1 MVATIHSENAYDSPM
16 TESPIEAVLE
26 RVAASDSNFDQRC
39 FERFFQMSEEGESLM
54 IHMDHIHRG
63 KMMAEI
69 YRLLL
74 AEKLEDEAD
83 YLNWEAKNH
92 ETAYFVPKNLYPMFM
107 KALQALVADTLGGAL
122 SSAESDAFNA
132 RCNQIA
138 LEIQSRDSQ

>member
-1 MVATIHSENAYDSPM
+1 MANAL
-16 TESPIEAVLE
+16 IEATLE
-26 RVAASDSNFDQRC
+26 RVAMSDSAFEQRC
-39 FERFFQMSEEGESLM
+39 FERFFQISEEGESLM
-54 IHMDHIHRG
+54 AHMDPVHRG

-138 LEIQSRDSQ
+138 LEIQSRYSQ

>member
-1 MVATIHSENAYDSPM
+1 MA
-16 TESPIEAVLE
+16 
-26 RVAASDSNFDQRC
+26 
-39 FERFFQMSEEGESLM
+39 
-54 IHMDHIHRG
+54 HMDHVHRG

-92 ETAYFVPKNLYPMFM
+92 ETAYFVPKHLYPMFM
-107 KALQALVADTLGGAL
+107 EALQALLADTLGGDL
-122 SSAESDAFNA
+122 SSAESDAFTA

-138 LEIQSRDSQ
+138 QEIQSRYSQ

>member
-1 MVATIHSENAYDSPM
+1 M
-16 TESPIEAVLE
+16 
-26 RVAASDSNFDQRC
+26 

-54 IHMDHIHRG
+54 AHMDPVHRG

-92 ETAYFVPKNLYPMFM
+92 ETAYFVPKSLYPMFM
-107 KALQALVADTLGGAL
+107 
-122 SSAESDAFNA
+122 EAFKH
-132 RCNQIA
+132 
-138 LEIQSRDSQ
+138 S

>member
-1 MVATIHSENAYDSPM
+1 MANAL
-16 TESPIEAVLE
+16 IEATLE
-26 RVAASDSNFDQRC
+26 KVAVSDSDFDQRC
-39 FERFFQMSEEGESLM
+39 FERFFQMSEEGKSLM
-54 IHMDHIHRG
+54 VHMDHVHRG

-92 ETAYFVPKNLYPMFM
+92 ETAYFVPKHLYPMFM
-107 KALQALVADTLGGAL
+107 KALQALVADTLGGEL
-122 SSAESDAFNA
+122 SSAESDAFTA

-138 LEIQSRDSQ
+138 QEIQSRYSE

>member
-1 MVATIHSENAYDSPM
+1 MANAL
-16 TESPIEAVLE
+16 IEATLE
-26 RVAASDSNFDQRC
+26 KVAVSDGDFDQRC
-39 FERFFQMSEEGESLM
+39 FERFFQMSEEGKSLM
-54 IHMDHIHRG
+54 AHMDHVHRG

-92 ETAYFVPKNLYPMFM
+92 ETAYFVPKHLYAMFM
-107 KALQALVADTLGGAL
+107 KAFQTLVADTLGGEL
-122 SSAESDAFNA
+122 SSAESDAFTA

-138 LEIQSRDSQ
+138 QAIQSRYSQ

>member
-1 MVATIHSENAYDSPM
+1 MA
-16 TESPIEAVLE
+16 
-26 RVAASDSNFDQRC
+26 
-39 FERFFQMSEEGESLM
+39 
-54 IHMDHIHRG
+54 HMDPVHRG

-92 ETAYFVPKNLYPMFM
+92 ETAYFVPKSLYPMFM
-107 KALQALVADTLGGAL
+107 EVVQALVADTLGSAW
-122 SSAESDAFNA
+122 SIAESDAFKA

-138 LEIQSRDSQ
+138 HELQSRYSE

>member
-54 IHMDHIHRG
+54 AHMDHVHRR

-92 ETAYFVPKNLYPMFM
+92 ETAYFVPKHLYPTFM
-107 KALQALVADTLGGAL
+107 RALQALVADTLGGAL
-122 SSAESDAFNA
+122 SSSESDAFTA

-138 LEIQSRDSQ
+138 HEVQTRYSQ

>member
-16 TESPIEAVLE
+16 TESPIEAILE

-39 FERFFQMSEEGESLM
+39 FERFFQMSEEGKSLM
-54 IHMDHIHRG
+54 AHMDQVHRG

-74 AEKLEDEAD
+74 ADKLEDEAD

-92 ETAYFVPKNLYPMFM
+92 ETAYFVPKHLYAIFM
-107 KALQALVADTLGGAL
+107 RAFQALVADTLGSAWSG
-122 SSAESDAFNA
+122 AESDAFSA

-138 LEIQSRDSQ
+138 HEIQSRYSE

>member
-1 MVATIHSENAYDSPM
+1 M

-54 IHMDHIHRG
+54 AHMDHVHRG
-63 KMMAEI
+63 KMMTEI

-74 AEKLEDEAD
+74 AKKLEDEAD

-92 ETAYFVPKNLYPMFM
+92 ETAYFVPKHLYPMFM
-107 KALQALVADTLGGAL
+107 RALQALVADTLGGAL
-122 SSAESDAFNA
+122 SSSESDAFTA

-138 LEIQSRDSQ
+138 HEVQTRYSQ

>member
-1 MVATIHSENAYDSPM
+1 MANAL
-16 TESPIEAVLE
+16 IEATLE
-26 RVAASDSNFDQRC
+26 RVAMSDSAFEQRC
-39 FERFFQMSEEGESLM
+39 FERFFQISEEGESLM
-54 IHMDHIHRG
+54 AHMDPVHRG

-92 ETAYFVPKNLYPMFM
+92 ETAYFVPKSLYPMFM
-107 KALQALVADTLGGAL
+107 EVVQALVADTLGSAW
-122 SSAESDAFNA
+122 SIAESDAFKA

-138 LEIQSRDSQ
+138 HELQSRYSE

>member
-1 MVATIHSENAYDSPM
+1 M
-16 TESPIEAVLE
+16 TKAPIEAVLE

-54 IHMDHIHRG
+54 AHMDHVHRG

-92 ETAYFVPKNLYPMFM
+92 ETAYFVPKHLYPLSMR
-107 KALQALVADTLGGAL
+107 ALQALVADTLGGAL
-122 SSAESDAFNA
+122 SSSESDAFTA

-138 LEIQSRDSQ
+138 HEVQTRYSQ